1 MTDKDITYAAR
12 QICSEQV
19 VKADNDDWTHYLSGR
34 YDHTALMRL
43 VEQGIRRGLEWQT
56 MIKTQHCPNCEA
68 TEQKLHNFQ
77 QEVSDA
83 VVGYFRGVDLDT
95 RLHRF
100 IIPKPKPDPLV
111 DAIESVLSGFE
122 SRKHAESYAH
132 HIRAKLENSGFEIEI
147 REKGQ

>member
-1 MTDKDITYAAR
+1 MTDIEAKALALLNEVADERGNLAYFELYR
-12 QICSEQV
+12 SEPEIE
-19 VKADNDDWTHYLSGR
+19 
-34 YDHTALMRL
+34 ALCRAI
-43 VEQGIRRGLEWQT
+43 EQ
-56 MIKTQHCPNCEA
+56 HEA
-68 TEQKLHNFQ
+68 FKQK
-77 QEVSDA
+77 VSDA
-83 VVGYFRGVDLDT
+83 IVSEY
-95 RLHRF
+95 HYAEYAPEHMQCF

>member
-1 MTDKDITYAAR
+1 MTDIERKALALLNEVADERGNLAYFELYR
-12 QICSEQV
+12 SEPE
-19 VKADNDDWTHYLSGR
+19 TE
-34 YDHTALMRL
+34 ALCRAI
-43 VEQGIRRGLEWQT
+43 ER
-56 MIKTQHCPNCEA
+56 HEA
-68 TEQKLHNFQ
+68 FK

-83 VVGYFRGVDLDT
+83 LEAYQNKHFTSFLWVDKLQ
-95 RLHRF
+95 RF